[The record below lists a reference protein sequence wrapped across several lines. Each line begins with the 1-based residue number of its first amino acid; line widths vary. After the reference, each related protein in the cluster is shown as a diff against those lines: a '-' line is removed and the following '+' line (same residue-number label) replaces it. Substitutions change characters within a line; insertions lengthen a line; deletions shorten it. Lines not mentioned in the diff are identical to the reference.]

1 MLRPLL
7 VALFATLAAS
17 LPGAATSSPASGT
30 LQATV
35 TAGFDISL
43 SNADGTPVT
52 HLDPGSYVINV
63 DDSTNAHNFHLNG
76 PGVNMST
83 TVGAVV
89 MTQWTV
95 EFANGTYSFQCD
107 AHPGTMRGTFTV
119 GTPPVVPRLT
129 AKVSARAISLKDAAG
144 VRVRTLPQNT
154 YKVAVSDTAKTQNFH
169 LSGPG
174 VNRKTKVAARA
185 KTTWTVTLSP
195 GNYVYRSDKNRK
207 LRRTFIVSSVPPA

>member
-1 MLRPLL
+1 MVRPLL
-7 VALFATLAAS
+7 VALLAAFAAS
-17 LPGAATSSPASGT
+17 LPAGASSSPASGT
-30 LQATV
+30 LQAAV

-76 PGVNMST
+76 PGLNMST
-83 TVGAVV
+83 TVGEVV

-95 EFANGTYSFQCD
+95 ELKDGTYSFQCD
-107 AHPGTMRGTFTV
+107 AHPGTMRGAFTV
-119 GTPPVVPRLT
+119 GTPPVVPRLN
-129 AKVSARAISLKDAAG
+129 AKVTARAISLKDAAG

-154 YKVAVSDTAKTQNFH
+154 YKIAVSDTAKTQNFH

-174 VNRKTKVAARA
+174 VNRKTKVAART
-185 KTTWTVTLSP
+185 KTTWTVTLRP
-195 GNYVYRSDKNRK
+195 GTYVYRSDKNRK
-207 LRRTFIVSSVPPA
+207 LRRAFIVSSGPPP

>member
-52 HLDPGSYVINV
+52 HLDPGSYLINV
-63 DDSTNAHNFHLNG
+63 DDSTNAHNFHLTG
-76 PGVNMST
+76 PGVAMST
-83 TVGAVV
+83 TVGEVV
-89 MTQWTV
+89 TTQWTV
-95 EFANGTYSFQCD
+95 EFTNGTYAFQCD
-107 AHPGTMRGTFTV
+107 AHPGTMRDTFTV

-129 AKVSARAISLKDAAG
+129 AKVTARAISLKDAAG

-174 VNRKTKVAARA
+174 VNRKTKVAART
-185 KTTWTVTLSP
+185 KTTWTITLQP
-195 GNYVYRSDKNRK
+195 GTYVYRSDKNRK
-207 LRRTFIVSSVPPA
+207 LRRTFIVSSVPPP

>member
-7 VALFATLAAS
+7 LALLAALAVS
-17 LPGAATSSPASGT
+17 LPAAATSSPPSIA
-30 LQATV
+30 LQAAV

-43 SNADGTPVT
+43 QNADGTPVT

-63 DDSTNAHNFHLNG
+63 DDSTNAHNFHLTG
-76 PGVNMST
+76 PGVSMST
-83 TVGAVV
+83 TVGEVV
-89 MTQWTV
+89 TTQWTV
-95 EFANGTYSFQCD
+95 EFKNGSYAYQCD
-107 AHPGTMRGTFTV
+107 AHPGTMRDTFTV
-119 GTPPVVPRLT
+119 GTPPVVPKLT
-129 AKVSARAISLKDAAG
+129 AKVTARTISLKNAAG

-195 GNYVYRSDKNRK
+195 GSYVYRSDKNRK